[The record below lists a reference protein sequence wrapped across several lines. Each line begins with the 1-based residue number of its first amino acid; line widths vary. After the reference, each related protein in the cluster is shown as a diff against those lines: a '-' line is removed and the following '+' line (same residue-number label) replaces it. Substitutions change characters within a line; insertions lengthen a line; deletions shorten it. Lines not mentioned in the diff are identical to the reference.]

1 MKMPNGTF
9 AVLLLCCLFQLT
21 ACSNAQKSEYQTI
34 SAKEAKEK
42 IDQGNVTIVD
52 VRTAEE
58 YEESHIPGAILVPN
72 ESIDKKPPQELPD
85 QNAVLLVYCRSGRRS
100 SEAAGKLAKLG
111 YQQVYDFGGIIDWP
125 YEVEQGPPER

>member
-1 MKMPNGTF
+1 MKMSKGI
-9 AVLLLCCLFQLT
+9 AAALLLCCLFQLT
-21 ACSNAQKSEYQTI
+21 ACSNAKKSEYQTI
-34 SAKEAKEK
+34 SAKEAKGK

-111 YQQVYDFGGIIDWP
+111 YRQVYDFGGIINWP
-125 YEVEQGPPER
+125 YEVEPGLPE